1 MSKKIFTV
9 KISELQIN
17 TYVRKEIN
25 QDHALMLALLLENK
39 VKLPP
44 IQVTS
49 ALIVIDGRHRI
60 EAHQIN
66 NLAEIE
72 VELVDIKDENELI
85 SAAYRANMGGS
96 LPPTPQDT
104 EHTVRTLLDRGMPK
118 KDIPDSLGLPVN
130 MVRSYINKIAS
141 KVKRQNLQKAEYA
154 VIEKNVTRAQA
165 AEEFGVD
172 EQDLKRYM
180 QEGRKKKKSGL
191 SDIERNI
198 QHLHQ
203 SLSNQTTRTFKRL
216 STLFEDGDASA
227 KDVQNFLDMV
237 ESRLQAM
244 TRLNKDR
251 RTRFDVQVN
260 ENAPK
265 VSEAKSA

>member
-72 VELVDIKDENELI
+72 VELVDIRDENELI
-85 SAAYRANMGGS
+85 AAAYRANMGGS

-130 MVRSYINKIAS
+130 MVRSSEGAFS
-141 KVKRQNLQKAEYA
+141 KPWCMSSSTCTLPS
-154 VIEKNVTRAQA
+154 VTHWPSCCAPCAR
-165 AEEFGVD
+165 
-172 EQDLKRYM
+172 R
-180 QEGRKKKKSGL
+180 
-191 SDIERNI
+191 
-198 QHLHQ
+198 
-203 SLSNQTTRTFKRL
+203 
-216 STLFEDGDASA
+216 
-227 KDVQNFLDMV
+227 
-237 ESRLQAM
+237 SR
-244 TRLNKDR
+244 
-251 RTRFDVQVN
+251 
-260 ENAPK
+260 
-265 VSEAKSA
+265 